1 MSIDKSSS
9 VHTSRFIVKSAGVI
23 GFATLCSRILGFIRD
38 IIIARLFG
46 VYVYAQAFV
55 IAFKVPNLLRD
66 FVGEGATNAAFVPV
80 FSEYAVKHSRE
91 EFWELAQVVLNILL
105 VLLISLT
112 LLGIL
117 FSPLIVRLIAPGFI
131 ASPDKLQ
138 ATITLNRLIFPY
150 IILISLTAFAM
161 GILNAL
167 KHFTVPAFAPCLLNI
182 SIIVCA
188 LIWGEG
194 ITGLAAG
201 VLIGGGLQLAV
212 QMPVLYKKGFRVR
225 LSARFR
231 HPAAHTMLKMM
242 LPRVASS
249 SIYQLNNFADSI
261 FASLACVVG
270 EGGVAIMYF
279 AYRLILFPLGIF
291 SNALAQ
297 AILPTFSRQALE
309 DTRENLIRTLS
320 FGLRATFFVMV
331 PASIGFM
338 VLSRPIVSALFEGGK
353 FDSYSARITAQV
365 LFFYSIG
372 LCAYGGVKIV
382 SSCFFA
388 LKDTRTPAKISLV
401 SLILNITLNGIL
413 MFPLKLSGLALA
425 TSVSGITTFFILLN
439 MLRKKLGG
447 FSLGEIAASFRRV
460 LIAGAGMGLACYFA
474 AQVKIALPAHTLEKT
489 VNLLFPIIAAV
500 ATYIVLCLLLR
511 VEQLRELYKWWN
523 QRSGR

>member
-1 MSIDKSSS
+1 MSIDKS
-9 VHTSRFIVKSAGVI
+9 VQPHTSRSIIKAAGVI
-23 GFATLCSRILGFIRD
+23 GVATLCSRILGFVRD

-55 IAFKVPNLLRD
+55 IAFKIPNLLRD

-91 EFWELAQVVLNILL
+91 ELWELAQVILNILL
-105 VLLISLT
+105 VLLIGIT

-131 ASPDKLQ
+131 ASPDKLA
-138 ATITLNRLIFPY
+138 ATITLNRIIFPY
-150 IILISLTAFAM
+150 IILISLTAFCV

-167 KHFTVPAFAPCLLNI
+167 KHFAVPAFAPCLLNL

-188 LIWGEG
+188 LLWGEG

-201 VLIGGGLQLAV
+201 VLLGGVLQLAV
-212 QMPVLYKKGFRVR
+212 QLPVLRKKGFRFR
-225 LSARFR
+225 WNGRFS
-231 HPAAHTMLKMM
+231 HPAAHTMMKMM

-249 SIYQLNNFADSI
+249 SVYQLNNFADSI
-261 FASLACVVG
+261 FASLAGVVG

-291 SNALAQ
+291 SNALSQ

-309 DTRENLIRTLS
+309 DNREDLIRTLS
-320 FGLRATFFVMV
+320 FGLRAAFFVMV
-331 PASIGFM
+331 PASIGLM
-338 VLSRPIVSALFEGGK
+338 VLSRPIVSVLFEGGR
-353 FDSYSARITAQV
+353 FDSYSARVTSEV

-372 LCAYGGVKIV
+372 LCAYGGVKIL

-388 LKDTRTPAKISLV
+388 LKDTKTPAKVSLI
-401 SLILNITLNGIL
+401 SLILNITLNVVL
-413 MFPLKLSGLALA
+413 MFPLKLNGLALA
-425 TSVSGITTFFILLN
+425 TSLSGTATFFILFFL
-439 MLRKKLGG
+439 LRKKLGV
-447 FSLGEIAASFRRV
+447 FPLGPVVVSFRRV

-474 AQVKIALPAHTLEKT
+474 AQVKISLPGHTLEKAA
-489 VNLLFPIIAAV
+489 NLFLPISTAV
-500 ATYIVLCLLLR
+500 VSYILLCMLLR
-511 VEQLRELYKWWN
+511 VEQLTELNTWWKERKN
-523 QRSGR
+523 

>member
-1 MSIDKSSS
+1 MSIDKSIQA
-9 VHTSRFIVKSAGVI
+9 HTSRSIVRSAGVI

-55 IAFKVPNLLRD
+55 IAFKIPNLLRD
-66 FVGEGATNAAFVPV
+66 FVGEGAANAAFVPV

-105 VLLISLT
+105 VLLVSIT
-112 LLGIL
+112 FLGIV
-117 FSPLIVRLIAPGFI
+117 FSPFIVRLIAPGFI
-131 ASPDKLQ
+131 ASPDKLE
-138 ATITLNRLIFPY
+138 AAITLNRLIFPY
-150 IILISLTAFAM
+150 IILISLTAFSM

-194 ITGLAAG
+194 VTGLAVG
-201 VLIGGGLQLAV
+201 VLLGGVLQLAV
-212 QMPVLYKKGFRVR
+212 QLPVLYKKGFRFR
-225 LSARFR
+225 LSGRFN
-231 HPAAHTMLKMM
+231 HPAAHSMLKLM

-261 FASLACVVG
+261 FASLAWVVG

-291 SNALAQ
+291 SNALSQ
-297 AILPTFSRQALE
+297 AVLPTFSRQALE
-309 DTRENLIRTLS
+309 DNRENMIRTLS

-331 PASIGFM
+331 PAAIGFM
-338 VLSRPIVSALFEGGK
+338 VLSRPIVSALFEGGR
-353 FDSYSARITAQV
+353 FDSYSARSTSQV

-372 LCAYGGVKIV
+372 LCAYGGVKIL

-388 LKDTRTPAKISLV
+388 LKDTVTPAKVSLV
-401 SLILNITLNGIL
+401 SLILNITLNAIL

-425 TSVSGITTFFILLN
+425 TSISGIITFFVLLFR
-439 MLRKKLGG
+439 LRKKLGV
-447 FSLGEIAASFRRV
+447 FPLGPVAVSFRRV
-460 LIAGAGMGLACYFA
+460 LIAGIGMGLACYFA
-474 AQVKIALPAHTLEKT
+474 AQIKISLPGHTLEKA
-489 VNLLFPIIAAV
+489 VNLLLPISAAV
-500 ATYIVLCLLLR
+500 VSYIVLCLLLR
-511 VEQLRELYKWWN
+511 VEQFGELHTWWRERNNK
-523 QRSGR
+523 